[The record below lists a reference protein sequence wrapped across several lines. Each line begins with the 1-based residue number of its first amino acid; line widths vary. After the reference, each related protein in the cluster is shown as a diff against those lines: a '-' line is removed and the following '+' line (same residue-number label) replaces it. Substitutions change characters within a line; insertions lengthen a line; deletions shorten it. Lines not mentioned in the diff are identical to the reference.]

1 MRLLA
6 DVHISPRTVKFL
18 RSLGHDVVRVSE
30 ALRPTASDQE
40 IIDNA
45 LDDGR
50 VVLTQDLDFS
60 AVVALSGRSAPSIVS
75 LRLTSSRI
83 ENVNSRLAVAIP
95 LIESDLREGAIVAV
109 EDERIRTRRLP
120 IDPD

>member
-1 MRLLA
+1 MRFLA
-6 DVHISPRTVKFL
+6 DVHISPRTVEFL

-30 ALRPTASDQE
+30 ALRPTA
-40 IIDNA
+40 
-45 LDDGR
+45 
-50 VVLTQDLDFS
+50 QDLDFS
-60 AVVALSGRSAPSIVS
+60 AFVALSGRSAPSIVS